1 VSLGRIDVLYAL
13 LMLSISHPA
22 WFMGG
27 NRYNYSAA
35 SLLGEDSIAGSRT
48 NSTELRAALRPHLG
62 RLLPRIL
69 RATQDPNKQS
79 REQMSSLWNGLTG
92 GGSESRAVVTEH
104 LLPIVDSLI
113 DDCTSKLWRARSG
126 ACSALAEVLVGRSW
140 EDLGGGPAHLDDD
153 DVHINA
159 STVKLTAGVRVLRLF
174 RYVIAPWTRRAKV
187 TMPNPSHSFSCT
199 KRVAMRALDD
209 VRGAVRDSGEQL
221 ARTLRALSIRLCT
234 RSLKESPN
242 GTKLPWQE
250 NQSHEKNASAAS
262 ATVLRWLIKHGL
274 NQKCAEATGICLS
287 TLVEIIDV
295 VQPKILQPLIP
306 ELLLSLL
313 KSMSSL
319 EPSALNYLQAR
330 SGGQQPD
337 SALSYESL
345 ERIRLRL
352 AQSGPLASAVT
363 KLLDALPSV
372 SIQTQREVVPQL
384 DVALRQSVGFASRAA
399 TADAVS
405 VLCNSCPNAFKFQ
418 GSGNT
423 NPSVRLLR
431 ALYFASERERGQHAR
446 DKMVHSLGN
455 LAALCPGSSV
465 RVLARKA
472 CEKYTASTGN
482 NEDPASR
489 RASAAALR
497 SIAVRASNQLSD
509 GGPSDVWSKKVLPVA
524 FLGKKDEDAK
534 IASLFNEV
542 WDEGAIAIDASHAS
556 QTDGFGR
563 MEEQLLPYLVEE
575 CCSALMDN
583 SWTRRVAGAHALV
596 DLCNAGVLSPNPRS
610 LFTTKS
616 ADSSAMKR
624 AQRRAQAS
632 NLALKTCTWLLSRS
646 RLWTGKA
653 SVTNSVVSIA
663 SKWASAVIDS
673 DSNGET
679 LFGWTGDDPCPWQP
693 IVVTASGFDDLFL
706 GDGWFRQKQVDEEV
720 VRNLEARA
728 PQTIETDEDE
738 EQIGGALNFE
748 ECDRL
753 PESEE
758 EKQNGKQEASFKETT
773 MPTFVGLALF
783 LLDQAMP
790 AEPSRVQIE
799 SEEYLP
805 YRVAAFTGLRDLMA
819 SISESSS
826 AGTQLKRQLFY
837 RATPR
842 LISMCQIDQSKKS
855 EVPPVL
861 VARAMDCLAAFFWEA
876 MGKIPETQCDT
887 SVLGLTTL
895 LVAAGGKMQPTWTV
909 REASRLCM
917 ASLASKCHADALRD
931 HKVVSM
937 MVDSTDQSQR
947 DLKFWKVRLSGL
959 KLLQA
964 LVGRAGSRAIGVP
977 QSEKDKEMQILL
989 EAILPHKEAIMAMV
1003 RKSLT
1008 DPEAKVT
1015 ALGSDILGLMSW
1027 WP

>member
-1 VSLGRIDVLYAL
+1 
-13 LMLSISHPA
+13 
-22 WFMGG
+22 
-27 NRYNYSAA
+27 
-35 SLLGEDSIAGSRT
+35 
-48 NSTELRAALRPHLG
+48 
-62 RLLPRIL
+62 
-69 RATQDPNKQS
+69 
-79 REQMSSLWNGLTG
+79 
-92 GGSESRAVVTEH
+92 
-104 LLPIVDSLI
+104 
-113 DDCTSKLWRARSG
+113 
-126 ACSALAEVLVGRSW
+126 
-140 EDLGGGPAHLDDD
+140 
-153 DVHINA
+153 
-159 STVKLTAGVRVLRLF
+159 
-174 RYVIAPWTRRAKV
+174 
-187 TMPNPSHSFSCT
+187 
-199 KRVAMRALDD
+199 MRALDD

-221 ARTLRALSIRLCT
+221 ARTLRGLSIRLCT
-234 RSLKESPN
+234 RSLKESAN
-242 GTKLPWQE
+242 GTKLPRQE
-250 NQSHEKNASAAS
+250 ILSHEKNAGAAS

-319 EPSALNYLQAR
+319 EPSALNYLQVR

-352 AQSGPLASAVT
+352 AQSGPLAAAVT
-363 KLLDALPSV
+363 KLLDMLPSV

-405 VLCNSCPNAFKFQ
+405 VLCNSCPNAFKFH
-418 GSGNT
+418 GGGNT

-472 CEKYTASTGN
+472 CDKYTTSTGN
-482 NEDPASR
+482 SDDPASR

-509 GGPSDVWSKKVLPVA
+509 GGPSDVWSNKVLPVA

-542 WDEGAIAIDASHAS
+542 WDEGAIAIDVSHAARD
-556 QTDGFGR
+556 DGFGR
-563 MEEQLLPYLVEE
+563 IEEKILPYLVEE
-575 CCSALMDN
+575 CCSALMDY
-583 SWTRRVAGAHALV
+583 SWTRRVAGANALV
-596 DLCNAGVLSPNPRS
+596 DLCNAGMLSPSPRS
-610 LFTTKS
+610 LSATNS
-616 ADSSAMKR
+616 ADPSALKR
-624 AQRRAQAS
+624 SQRRAQAS
-632 NLALKTCTWLLSRS
+632 NMALKTCTWLLSRS

-673 DSNGET
+673 DAKGQS
-679 LFGWTGDDPCPWQP
+679 LFGWTGDEPCPWQP

-706 GDGWFRQKQVDEEV
+706 GDGWFRRKLEDVEVAGDQKAQ
-720 VRNLEARA
+720 
-728 PQTIETDEDE
+728 PSQTIETDEDE
-738 EQIGGALNFE
+738 DDEQVGGALNFE
-748 ECDRL
+748 DCDRL

-758 EKQNGKQEASFKETT
+758 EKQDGNQEASFKETSV
-773 MPTFVGLALF
+773 PTFVGLALF

-790 AEPSRVQIE
+790 AEASKILME
-799 SEEYLP
+799 SEEFLP

-826 AGTQLKRQLFY
+826 TGTQLKRELFY
-837 RATPR
+837 RAAPR
-842 LISMCQIDQSKKS
+842 LISMCEIDQGQKS
-855 EVPPVL
+855 EEPPVL

-876 MGKIPETQCDT
+876 IGEKPETQDEK
-887 SVLGLTTL
+887 SVLGLTNV
-895 LVAAGGKMQPTWTV
+895 LVEVGGKMQPTWTV
-909 REASRLCM
+909 REASRLCL
-917 ASLASKCHADALRD
+917 ASLASRCHTDALRD
-931 HKVVSM
+931 HKVVSK
-937 MVDSTDQSQR
+937 MVDSADQSQR

-959 KLLQA
+959 KLLHA
-964 LVGRAGSRAIGVP
+964 LVSRAGSRAIGVP
-977 QSEKDKEMQILL
+977 QSEKDHEMQILL
-989 EAILPHKEAIMAMV
+989 EAILPSKEVIMAMA

-1015 ALGSDILGLMSW
+1015 ALGSDVLRLMSW